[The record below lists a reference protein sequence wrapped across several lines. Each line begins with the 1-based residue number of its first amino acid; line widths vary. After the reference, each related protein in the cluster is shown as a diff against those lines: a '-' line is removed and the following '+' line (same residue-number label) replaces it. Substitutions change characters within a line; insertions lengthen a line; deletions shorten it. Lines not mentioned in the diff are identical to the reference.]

1 MTDHATD
8 GRIRLLD
15 AAETLFGAGS
25 YHTTT
30 VADICRSADM
40 ATGSF
45 YRYFDTKRDV
55 FVAVVRRINDD
66 LRGAMRRE
74 LDRAGGGQREIERA
88 VFGAFFDLMSKR
100 PHVYRIVREAEF
112 VAPGAFREYY
122 ERLARGYAR
131 GARRAQL
138 RGDIAADLDP
148 ELVAYVY
155 MGIGYF
161 VGMRWVEWTAGDRL
175 PDDLQLEMLRMVRSA
190 LEPRGDA
197 P

>member
-1 MTDHATD
+1 VTGDHD
-8 GRIRLLD
+8 GRVRLLD
-15 AAETLFGAGS
+15 AAEARFGARS

-30 VADICRSADM
+30 VADLCEHADM

-66 LRGAMRRE
+66 LRAAMRRAVE
-74 LDRAGGGQREIERA
+74 QVGGDQREVERA
-88 VFGAFFDLMSKR
+88 AFGAFFDLMSKR
-100 PHVYRIVREAEF
+100 PHAYRIVREAEF
-112 VAPGAFREYY
+112 VAPGVFREYY

-131 GARRAQL
+131 GVRHAQL
-138 RGDIAADLDP
+138 RGDVDPDLDP

-161 VGMRWVEWTAGDRL
+161 VGMRWIEWTAGDHV
-175 PDDLQLEMLRMVRSA
+175 PGDLQVQLLVMLRGA
-190 LEPRGDA
+190 LETREDP

>member
-1 MTDHATD
+1 MEDPD
-8 GRIRLLD
+8 GRMRLLD

-30 VADICRSADM
+30 VADICQRAYM

-66 LRGAMRRE
+66 LRAAMRRALE
-74 LDRAGGGQREIERA
+74 QVGGGQRDVEQA
-88 VFGAFFDLMSKR
+88 AFGAFFDVMSKR
-100 PHVYRIVREAEF
+100 PHAYRIVREAEF
-112 VAPGAFREYY
+112 VAPGVFREYY

-131 GARRAQL
+131 GVRRAQL
-138 RGDIAADLDP
+138 RGDVDPDLDP

-161 VGMRWVEWTAGDRL
+161 VGMRWIEWSAGDRI
-175 PDDLQLEMLRMVRSA
+175 PDDLQADMLRMLRRALAAPEDRS
-190 LEPRGDA
+190 
-197 P
+197 